1 MSSERRK
8 PYPFDQIEPKWQAI
22 WEERQLFHAAN
33 PGEKDFDPSKKKFYI
48 LDMFPYPSGAGLHV
62 GHPEGYTATD
72 IIARYKRMRG
82 FNVLHPMGWDA
93 FGLPAEQYAIKS
105 GQHPAITTRENVA
118 KFKAQLKRIGFSYDW
133 QREINT
139 TDPRYYKW
147 TQWIFL
153 QIYNSWFNPASNKA
167 EPISTYRGADPD
179 SVRLAYVA
187 DAPVNWCSELGTV
200 LANEEVVDG
209 KSEVGGFP
217 VVRRPM
223 RQWMLRITA
232 YAERLLNEL
241 EGLDWPE
248 GIKLLQ
254 RNWIGRS
261 EGAEIRFPIDGAV
274 DAGAAVSDRGDNII
288 VFTTRP
294 DTLYGATYMVL
305 APEHSLVDL
314 IVTEEQLAAVR
325 EYRERTAR
333 KSDLERT
340 DLAKEKTGVFT
351 GGFAINP
358 ANNQKIPIWI
368 ADYVLLGYGT
378 GAIMGVPA
386 HDERDLE
393 FARKF
398 HLPIR
403 EVVRPLDGEEPIGFV
418 GDGIAINSP
427 VIDGLPSRQAI
438 RKITTWLEER
448 GHGKS
453 AINYKLRDWLFSR
466 QRYWGEPLPIV
477 WEEGKHQALDDREL
491 PVIPPALDD
500 YKPTA
505 TGEPPLG
512 RAKEWVRY
520 SDKALRETNTMPQ
533 WAGSCWYYLRFCDPQ
548 NDKRFAG
555 EEAECYWMHGA
566 KPGGVDLYVGGT
578 EHAVLHLLY
587 ARFWHK
593 VLFDL
598 GYLSKPEP
606 FQRLV
611 NQGIILGEDNQK
623 MSKSRGN
630 IVNPDDVIAEYGADA
645 FRCYEMFMGPLEQ
658 MKPWSMRGVE
668 GVARFLARV
677 WRLLMTENQAGEWE
691 LSAKVKD
698 VSPNKSQQKILHAT
712 IKKVTNDIESFSF
725 NTAISQMMI
734 FVNAF
739 TNTEKI
745 PLSAMRTFLIL
756 LNPFAPHLSSELW
769 EKLNAK
775 FRDEQRDIT
784 EQPWPNYDE
793 QLLVEDEIEI
803 VLQVNGKV
811 RDRILLSI
819 NATDAELKTAAL
831 ASPKIKALIAG
842 KTVRN
847 VIIVPKKLVNIV
859 VA

>member
-8 PYPFDQIEPKWQAI
+8 PYPFDQIEPKWQKI
-22 WEERQLFHAAN
+22 WDERQAFHAPN
-33 PGEKDFDPSKKKFYI
+33 PDEKGFDSKKPKFYV

-105 GQHPAITTRENVA
+105 GQHPAITTRDNVA
-118 KFKAQLKRIGFSYDW
+118 KFKSQLKRIGFSYDW

-139 TDPRYYKW
+139 TDPGYFKW

-153 QIYNSWFNPASNKA
+153 KIYNSWFNPKTNKA
-167 EPISTYRGADPD
+167 ETISSYRGKNPD
-179 SVRLAYVA
+179 ELRLAYVA
-187 DAPVNWCSELGTV
+187 DVPVNWCPELGTV

-232 YAERLLNEL
+232 YAERLIDEL
-241 EGLDWPE
+241 ERLDWPE

-261 EGAEIRFPIDGAV
+261 EGAEIDFKIDNH
-274 DAGAAVSDRGDNII
+274 DAQIR

-305 APEHSLVDL
+305 APEHSLVDQ
-314 IVTEEQLAAVR
+314 IVTEEQWPAVR

-340 DLAKEKTGVFT
+340 ELAKEKTGVFT
-351 GGFAINP
+351 GAFAINP
-358 ANNQKIPIWI
+358 ANNEKIPIWI

-378 GAIMGVPA
+378 GAIQAVPA

-398 HLPIR
+398 DLPIR
-403 EVVRPLDGEEPIGFV
+403 QVVQPPGDEDPIGFV
-418 GDGIAINSP
+418 GDGVAINSP
-427 VIDGLPSRQAI
+427 IIDGLSSGDAI
-438 RKITTWLEER
+438 RKITSWLEER
-448 GHGKS
+448 GPGKR

-466 QRYWGEPLPIV
+466 QRYWGEPFPVV
-477 WEEGKHQALDDREL
+477 WQDGKHRSLAEKEL
-491 PVIPPALDD
+491 PVVPPPLED
-500 YKPTA
+500 YKPTG
-505 TGEPPLG
+505 TGEPPL
-512 RAKEWVRY
+512 AKAKDWVRY
-520 SDKALRETNTMPQ
+520 SDKATRELNVMPQ

-548 NDKRFAG
+548 NDKRFVGEKAEQYWAAG
-555 EEAECYWMHGA
+555 NH
-566 KPGGVDLYVGGT
+566 PGTVDLYVGGT

-587 ARFWHK
+587 SRFWHK

-611 NQGIILGEDNQK
+611 NQGIILGEDSQK

-630 IVNPDDVIAEYGADA
+630 IVNPDDVIEQYGADA

-668 GVARFLARV
+668 GVFRFLARV
-677 WRLLMTENQAGEWE
+677 WRLMMSENQAGEWR
-691 LSAKVKD
+691 LSPAVQD
-698 VSPNKSQQKILHAT
+698 VDPTKAQQKILHAT
-712 IKKVTNDIESFSF
+712 IKKVTDDIESLSF

-739 TNTEKI
+739 TNAEAVPI
-745 PLSAMRTFLIL
+745 SAMQTFLIL

-769 EKLNAK
+769 EKLK
-775 FRDEQRDIT
+775 SPGEIT
-784 EQPWPNYDE
+784 EQQWPNYDE
-793 QLLVEDEIEI
+793 KFLLEEEVEI
-803 VLQVNGKV
+803 VIQVNGKV
-811 RDRILLSI
+811 RDRMMMSI
-819 NATDAELKTAAL
+819 SATEDEMKIAVL
-831 ASPKIKALIAG
+831 ANPKIKELIAG
-842 KTVRN
+842 KTVAR
-847 VIIVPKKLVNIV
+847 VVVVPKKLVNIV
-859 VA
+859 LE

>member
-8 PYPFDQIEPKWQAI
+8 SYPFDQLEPKWQAI
-22 WEERQLFHAAN
+22 WEERQLFHAPN
-33 PGEKDFDPSKKKFYI
+33 PGEKGFDPAKPKFYI

-72 IIARYKRMRG
+72 IVARYKRMRG

-93 FGLPAEQYAIKS
+93 FGLPAEQYAVKS
-105 GQHPAITTRENVA
+105 GQHPVVTTRQNVA
-118 KFKAQLKRIGFSYDW
+118 KFKSQLKRIGFSYDW

-153 QIYNSWFNPASNKA
+153 QIYNSWFNPDTKRA
-167 EPISTYRGADPD
+167 EPISTYRGSDPD

-187 DAPVNWCSELGTV
+187 DVPVNWCAELGTV

-209 KSEVGGFP
+209 KSEVGKFP

-232 YAERLLNEL
+232 YAERLLDDLDE
-241 EGLDWPE
+241 LDWPE

-261 EGAEIRFPIDGAV
+261 EGAEIDFKIENY
-274 DAGAAVSDRGDNII
+274 DAHVR

-294 DTLYGATYMVL
+294 DTLYGGTFLVL
-305 APEHSLVDL
+305 APEHLLVDQ
-314 IVTEEQLAAVR
+314 IVTEEQWPAVR

-333 KSDLERT
+333 KSELERA
-340 DLAKEKTGVFT
+340 DLSKEKTGVFT
-351 GGFAINP
+351 GAYAINP
-358 ANNQKIPIWI
+358 ATSKNIPIWI

-378 GAIMGVPA
+378 GAIGGVPA

-393 FARKF
+393 FAKKF
-398 HLPIR
+398 DLPII
-403 EVVRPLDGEEPIGFV
+403 VVVQPTRDEPAIGFTGEGV
-418 GDGIAINSP
+418 AVNSP
-427 VIDGLPSRQAI
+427 IINGLTSADAKK
-438 RKITTWLEER
+438 KITAWLEQ
-448 GHGKS
+448 HGFGKR

-466 QRYWGEPLPIV
+466 QRYWGEPFPIV
-477 WEEGKHQALDDREL
+477 WENGKHRALGEKEL
-491 PVIPPALDD
+491 PVVPPPLDD
-500 YKPTA
+500 YKPTG
-505 TGEPPLG
+505 TGEPPLAK
-512 RAKEWVRY
+512 AKEWIRY

-533 WAGSCWYYLRFCDPQ
+533 WAGSCWYYLRFCDPH
-548 NDKRFAG
+548 NDKRFVG
-555 EEAECYWMHGA
+555 EEAERYWMGGD

-587 ARFWHK
+587 ARFWQK

-598 GYLSKPEP
+598 GYVSKPEP

-630 IVNPDDVIAEYGADA
+630 IVNPDDVIDQHGADA

-658 MKPWSMRGVE
+658 IKPWSMRGVE

-691 LSAKVKD
+691 LSSKIKPADPSKA
-698 VSPNKSQQKILHAT
+698 QQKVLHAT
-712 IKKVTNDIESFSF
+712 IKKVTKDIESFSF

-739 TNTEKI
+739 TNVQII
-745 PLSAMRTFLIL
+745 PLSAMRPLLIL
-756 LNPFAPHLSSELW
+756 LSPFAPHIASELW
-769 EKLNAK
+769 ERLNTRFSDAHG
-775 FRDEQRDIT
+775 DMT
-784 EQPWPNYDE
+784 EQPWPEYNE
-793 QLLVEDEIEI
+793 RLLAEEEVEI
-803 VLQVNGKV
+803 VIQINGKL
-811 RDRILLSI
+811 RDRMKMSVL
-819 NATDAELKTAAL
+819 ATEEELRTAAL
-831 ASPKIKALIAG
+831 SSPKIQDRITG

-847 VIIVPKKLVNIV
+847 VIVVPKKLVNIV
-859 VA
+859 V